1 MFDLVK
7 SQIHSIHE
15 FHLAGTAPG
24 SEAACLHSTVAKKWR
39 MEALTLQAPR
49 FSSARDHSTRQAD
62 LLCTIHNHIYL
73 SCPQGEAYAHW
84 RMAQPA
90 LSFLGV
96 SKGKLQTI
104 EALLNPNVWKAAAA
118 ESSIILKKHL
128 KQVVTEIKQASLQ
141 AGYLWASQ
149 IAGCKMTGTDIS
161 AMSVG
166 GAAATAA
173 SEGVVT
179 AADVPVDVAAAS
191 AVVAEPTPAAAAM
204 AALMATPANPEGIV
218 VDANALVVD
227 AEGLEEAP

>member
-1 MFDLVK
+1 
-7 SQIHSIHE
+7 
-15 FHLAGTAPG
+15 
-24 SEAACLHSTVAKKWR
+24 
-39 MEALTLQAPR
+39 
-49 FSSARDHSTRQAD
+49 
-62 LLCTIHNHIYL
+62 
-73 SCPQGEAYAHW
+73 
-84 RMAQPA
+84 MAQPA

-118 ESSIILKKHL
+118 ESSAILKKHL
-128 KQVVTEIKQASLQ
+128 KQVVTEVKQASLQ

-149 IAGCKMTGTDIS
+149 IAACKLSNIDIS

-173 SEGVVT
+173 SEVVA
-179 AADVPVDVAAAS
+179 AADIVGDVAAAS
-191 AVVAEPTPAAAAM
+191 AGVAELTPAAAAM
-204 AALMATPANPEGIV
+204 AALMATPANPEGVV